1 MSVAQSYLILARSSP
16 YGSNMPKAALD
27 IALTAAAFE
36 QEVAVVFLDNGVLQL
51 LPNQDTKSSGLKN
64 GSKMISALKIYEVQH
79 VYIHLPS
86 AEKSGLN
93 LSEVPDVIEPIT
105 DELLQD
111 LVSKSDHV
119 MVF

>member
-1 MSVAQSYLILARSSP
+1 MSAPQSYLILARSSP

-36 QEVAVVFLDNGVLQL
+36 QEVAVVFLDDGVLQL
-51 LPNQDTKSSGLKN
+51 LPNQDTESSGLKN
-64 GSKMISALKIYEVQH
+64 GSKMISALKVYEVQH

-86 AEKSGLN
+86 AEKSELD
-93 LSEVPDVIEPIT
+93 LSQVPDEIDAIT

-111 LVSKSDHV
+111 LVIKSGHV